1 MRGLEAKRVL
11 ITGGASGIGA
21 ATAARFLEEG
31 SAVCVL
37 DRDADARHRIMHELP
52 DLAGTLDADVSNLKQ
67 VQAAFADAIK
77 VMGGVD
83 VLINNA
89 GISIRH
95 DFLEITPEEWDK
107 VIAVNLTG
115 VFYMAQTAA
124 QHMMERDG
132 GVILQTASTNGI
144 MGYPFYADYNATKAG
159 VIELTKSMALEL
171 APKVRVCAVAPGYV
185 LTPMQRAEYTD
196 AMLEEVNRKIPLRR
210 HAQPEELPRFSRFSL
225 PTTRATLPAR
235 STLRRRRNCRRAGQ
249 PLIMPHA
256 GLILMEKCTDYGRRV
271 RHRTRYRAV
280 VCARRR
286 SRGHRRCKPTKP
298 APCRPMRSCSP
309 AGGPSSKPAMSPSA
323 ADCRRFVERVDPRVR
338 PYRRVVQQ
346 CRHHPASHRHR
357 HLSEDNWDRVMA
369 VNVKSI
375 YLLSREV
382 IPHMQKQGAGS
393 IVNTSSGWGLGRRR
407 EGRGVLRFEGCGGA
421 C

>member
-1 MRGLEAKRVL
+1 MRGLKGKRVL

-37 DRDADARHRIMHELP
+37 DRDPKGREQIKKQLP
-52 DLAGTLDADVSNLKQ
+52 GLTGVVAADVSDLKQ
-67 VQAAFADAIK
+67 VQAAFGET
-77 VMGGVD
+77 VRLMGGVD

-95 DFLEITPEEWDK
+95 NFLEITPEEWDK

-124 QHMMERDG
+124 RHMWERG
-132 GVILQTASTNGI
+132 SGLILQTASTNGI

-210 HAQPEELPRFSRFSL
+210 HAKPEEIAALFAFLASDDAAF
-225 PTTRATLPAR
+225 AT
-235 STLRRRRNCRRAGQ
+235 GQ
-249 PLIMPHA
+249 VFTMD
-256 GLILMEKCTDYGRRV
+256 GGET
-271 RHRTRYRAV
+271 
-280 VCARRR
+280 
-286 SRGHRRCKPTKP
+286 
-298 APCRPMRSCSP
+298 
-309 AGGPSSKPAMSPSA
+309 AGGL
-323 ADCRRFVERVDPRVR
+323 
-338 PYRRVVQQ
+338 
-346 CRHHPASHRHR
+346 ASR
-357 HLSEDNWDRVMA
+357 
-369 VNVKSI
+369 
-375 YLLSREV
+375 
-382 IPHMQKQGAGS
+382 
-393 IVNTSSGWGLGRRR
+393 
-407 EGRGVLRFEGCGGA
+407 
-421 C
+421 